1 MRQVEIVDSV
11 NVSNYSGWPKWI
23 PGTIN
28 EEAGPLSARIKF
40 KVGTVVQGH
49 HDQLAARPT
58 ESFKPAVALPIT
70 NPLEQGGVDP
80 EMPDVNDGV
89 TVEESLP
96 L

>member
-1 MRQVEIVDSV
+1 
-11 NVSNYSGWPKWI
+11 
-23 PGTIN
+23 
-28 EEAGPLSARIKF
+28 
-40 KVGTVVQGH
+40 VVQGH

-58 ESFKPAVALPIT
+58 ESLKPAVALPIT